1 MSDGGDK
8 IIHNVAELEGRGA
21 RKAGS
26 GFSFKATR
34 AARGSSQGGRLVL
47 GVSAPEGGRSHTP
60 DPGQG
65 PGPVPPSFP
74 EQCMYLRRGAVARGS
89 LWQRQ

>member
-34 AARGSSQGGRLVL
+34 AARGVQSG
-47 GVSAPEGGRSHTP
+47 
-60 DPGQG
+60 
-65 PGPVPPSFP
+65 GPVGPRCLSP
-74 EQCMYLRRGAVARGS
+74 
-89 LWQRQ
+89 